1 MYRATEYIAEF
12 YCSKTY
18 ELGSKALK
26 KRAGNR
32 DFRQILMSDL
42 MKNNKFSA

>member
-18 ELGSKALK
+18 ELGLKALK
-26 KRAGNR
+26 KHAGNR
-32 DFRQILMSDL
+32 DFRQILTSVL
-42 MKNNKFSA
+42 MKNDNFSA